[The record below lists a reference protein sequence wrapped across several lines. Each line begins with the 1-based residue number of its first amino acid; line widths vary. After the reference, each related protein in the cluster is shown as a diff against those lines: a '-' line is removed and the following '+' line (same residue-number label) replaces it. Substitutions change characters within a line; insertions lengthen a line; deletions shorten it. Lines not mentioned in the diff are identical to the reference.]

1 MKPAVILLSFILS
14 AFSNTFASSQEV
26 RSSEAQLERLEG
38 LKVGRAPTAAFP
50 ELMDQLT
57 QNANVIRARLS
68 ESLHAPFDAARQEIE
83 VACGRDLTLYK
94 FNMAHYVWA
103 MFLTSSQRQSPL
115 SSWDVETYLGYLKD
129 CASVPL
135 QAPYAAD
142 TPVHMMASAA
152 GFGLYPYTAMNETGV
167 FSLDTLNGS
176 FAARAP
182 FCGLPLSVSS
192 FDGGQDED
200 ARAFLDHDWRHVY
213 FNRGIAPFASF
224 LLAPAYGAY
233 TQMYKSVQAVPD
245 PKQRA
250 GDQLV
255 LFFMM
260 HEGSSTLL
268 NDMCSIENGVAT
280 VLPTFRFDASCAF
293 TKNALGDFVENVQ
306 EPFGEQ
312 AIGVLQLEIAPT
324 YQDKS
329 VVDVMRLYHQDK
341 SVPLDWKKVVRPLG
355 VAKTLRED
363 GREFTG
369 ELGFDAYNILYDLQG
384 ACQDAGVHFVIWSED
399 GTFNAHGMIETLG
412 ALVNGFQA
420 RHAYSGAESS

>member
-1 MKPAVILLSFILS
+1 MKHAVILFSFILS
-14 AFSNTFASSQEV
+14 IFSNASASCQEI
-26 RSSEAQLERLEG
+26 RSPEAQLERLG
-38 LKVGRAPTAAFP
+38 RLKAARAPTAAFP

-57 QNANVIRARLS
+57 QNADAIRARLS
-68 ESLHAPFDAARQEIE
+68 ESLHAPFDATHKEIL
-83 VACGRDLTLYK
+83 VACEGDLTLFK

-103 MFLTSSQRQSPL
+103 MFLTSSQRN
-115 SSWDVETYLGYLKD
+115 SSLAAGDVETYLGYLKD

-135 QAPYAAD
+135 QDPYAAD
-142 TPVHMMASAA
+142 TPVHMLASAA
-152 GFGLYPYTAMNETGV
+152 GFGLYPYTAINETGV
-167 FSLDTLNGS
+167 FSLETLNGS

-213 FNRGIAPFASF
+213 FNRGIAPFAPF
-224 LLAPAYGAY
+224 LLVPAYGAY
-233 TQMYKSVQAVPD
+233 TQMYKSVQAVPS

-260 HEGSSTLL
+260 HEGNSTLL

-293 TKNALGDFVENVQ
+293 TKSAFGGFVENVQ

-312 AIGVLQLEIAPT
+312 AIGVLQLEIAPAF
-324 YQDKS
+324 QDKS
-329 VVDVMRLYHQDK
+329 VVDVMHLYHKDK

-369 ELGFDAYNILYDLQG
+369 ELGFDSYNILYDLQG
-384 ACQDAGVHFVIWSED
+384 ACRDAGVDFTIWGED
-399 GTFNAHGMIETLG
+399 GSFNAPGMMEALS
-412 ALVNGFQA
+412 ALVSGFQA
-420 RHAYSGAESS
+420 RHAHCGAESS

>member
-1 MKPAVILLSFILS
+1 MKRAVILFSFILS
-14 AFSNTFASSQEV
+14 ILSNVSASSQDML
-26 RSSEAQLERLEG
+26 SPEAQLERLG
-38 LKVGRAPTAAFP
+38 RLKAGRAPTAAFP

-57 QNANVIRARLS
+57 QNAGVIRARLS
-68 ESLHAPFDAARQEIE
+68 ENLHAPFDAARQEIE

-115 SSWDVETYLGYLKD
+115 SSLDVETYLGYLKD
-129 CASVPL
+129 CASVPP
-135 QAPYAAD
+135 QDPYAAD

-213 FNRGIAPFASF
+213 FNRGTIPFAPF

-233 TQMYKSVQAVPD
+233 AQMYKSVQAAPD
-245 PKQRA
+245 LKQRA
-250 GDQLV
+250 ADQLV

-260 HEGSSTLL
+260 HEGNSTLL

-280 VLPTFRFDASCAF
+280 VLPTFRFEASCAF
-293 TKNALGDFVENVQ
+293 TKSALGGFIENVQ

-312 AIGVLQLEIAPT
+312 AIGVLQLEIAPA
-324 YQDKS
+324 YQDMS

-341 SVPLDWKKVVRPLG
+341 SMPLDWKKVVRPLG

-363 GREFTG
+363 GRDFTG
-369 ELGFDAYNILYDLQG
+369 ELGFDSYNILYDLQET
-384 ACQDAGVHFVIWSED
+384 CQDAGVDFVIWNGDDS
-399 GTFNAHGMIETLG
+399 FNAHGMMETL
-412 ALVNGFQA
+412 
-420 RHAYSGAESS
+420 SD